1 MRKLTGFQY
10 VTPFGHIYIYIF
22 IITSRLAATK
32 GGMNNIYDSVSNIE
46 RRRVTWNVYGIL
58 VERTLLKRL
67 I

>member
-1 MRKLTGFQY
+1 M
-10 VTPFGHIYIYIF
+10 
-22 IITSRLAATK
+22 LAATK